1 MISIGTQV
9 PFIRQVADIR
19 VWLVNFNSSGE
30 ISMIDIKGQTMA
42 ITINLR
48 DSNLSSA
55 GGQHNEKKGSPVFAE
70 GVGVRREFDFA
81 RLFGYLQL
89 QFPFGLAWLPFGL
102 AWLLFRQGDVQV
114 DLEIR
119 VVVVE
124 NY

>member
-1 MISIGTQV
+1 MISIDIRV
-9 PFIRQVADIR
+9 PFIGQVADIR
-19 VWLVNFNSSGE
+19 IWLVIFSSGGE
-30 ISMIDIKGQTMA
+30 TSMTDIEGQTMA

-89 QFPFGLAWLPFGL
+89 QFPFGLAWLPF
-102 AWLLFRQGDVQV
+102 
-114 DLEIR
+114 
-119 VVVVE
+119 
-124 NY
+124 